1 MEIAVTTDSDI
12 TVFALQGRLDALSS
26 PQLEERSSQWLEQ
39 PGDKLVFDLEE
50 LDYISSAGLRV
61 FLTTAKKMK
70 AHNGK
75 FGMAAL
81 RENVKDVFTVSGFIA
96 IIPSFDTLGAA
107 KDALR

>member
-1 MEIAVTTDSDI
+1 MEIAVTMDSDI

-26 PQLEERSSQWLEQ
+26 PQLEARINQWLEQ
-39 PGDKLVFDLEE
+39 SGNKLVFDLGE

-70 AHNGK
+70 ARNGK
-75 FGMAAL
+75 FGMSTL

-96 IIPSFDTLGAA
+96 IIPAFDTLGAA